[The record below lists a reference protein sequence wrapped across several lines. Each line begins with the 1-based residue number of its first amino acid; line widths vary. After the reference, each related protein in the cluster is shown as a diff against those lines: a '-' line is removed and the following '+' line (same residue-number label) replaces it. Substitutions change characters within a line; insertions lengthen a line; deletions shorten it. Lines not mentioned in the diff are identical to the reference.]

1 MAVLVDQKLDGVTRE
16 MYDGV
21 NARLNAQA
29 NPPAG
34 LILHSSHATEG
45 GWRIVDV
52 WETAEAYQQFAEERI
67 GPAVMAYTQEAGIE
81 PRTPET
87 TITGLYDV
95 IRP

>member
-1 MAVLVDQKLDGVTRE
+1 MAVLIEQRLDGVTQE

-34 LILHSSHATEG
+34 LILHSSCATEG

-52 WETAEAYQQFAEERI
+52 WETAQAYQQFAEERI
-67 GPAVMAYTQEAGIE
+67 GPAVTAYAQEAGIE

-87 TITGLYDV
+87 TITELYDV
-95 IRP
+95 MRP